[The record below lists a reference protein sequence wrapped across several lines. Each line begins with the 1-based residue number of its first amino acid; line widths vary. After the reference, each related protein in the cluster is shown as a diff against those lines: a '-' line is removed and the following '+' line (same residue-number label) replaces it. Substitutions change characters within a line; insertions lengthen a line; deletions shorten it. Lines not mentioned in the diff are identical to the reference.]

1 MSLAL
6 RTVIVDSDAT
16 SRAALRRILA
26 ATPAVVVVNEF
37 SDLSAA
43 AVEAR
48 SSRPDLLIVE
58 VSAEENAAV
67 AAVHDMAKTF
77 PEAAIFATGTGV
89 SADLVIRVLRAGA
102 VEFIRRPVDRA
113 DVVAALDK
121 IARFRRGSETARHTA
136 RVTSVFCPKG
146 GLGVTTMAVNL
157 AVCVAGERQNTLL
170 MDLDSRHSDSSTFL
184 NLRPTYSV
192 LDAFENLDRLDEAFL
207 RGLLV
212 KHGSGLWALPGPS
225 RMEGLQITG
234 EQVQAGLEII
244 RSHFDHVILDLRHD
258 FDPATI
264 AALEASDVILYLT
277 SLNVAALR
285 SGAAGLAAF
294 RHLGINLQRVRVIV
308 MREDSSEDVTLKH
321 ARDTLGVPIY
331 WKTPSDYQT
340 LVSAINAGQ
349 PVVTLAPRSRIAR
362 NVRQLADMLVAP
374 SPATTPAKRTAS
386 LLGLVWTPKGSPG
399 A

>member
-26 ATPAVVVVNEF
+26 ATPSVTVVNEF
-37 SDLSAA
+37 SELSAA

-58 VSAEENAAV
+58 VSSEEDAAV

-77 PEAAIFATGTGV
+77 PEAAIFAIGTGV
-89 SADLVIRVLRAGA
+89 SADLVIRVIRAGA

-121 IARFRRGSETARHTA
+121 IARFRRGSETARRTA
-136 RVTSVFCPKG
+136 RITSVFCPKG

-192 LDAFENLDRLDEAFL
+192 LDAFENLDRLDESFL

-277 SLNVAALR
+277 ALNVAALR

-340 LVSAINAGQ
+340 LVSAINSGQ

-362 NVRQLADMLVAP
+362 NLRQLADMLVAP
-374 SPATTPAKRTAS
+374 GPTATPAKRTAS